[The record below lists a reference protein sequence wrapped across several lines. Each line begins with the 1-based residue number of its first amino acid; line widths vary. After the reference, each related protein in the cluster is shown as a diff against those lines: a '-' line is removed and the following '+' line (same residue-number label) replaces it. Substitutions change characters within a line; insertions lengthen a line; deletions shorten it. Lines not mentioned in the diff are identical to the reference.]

1 MIAHPS
7 LLASENKDSFFTI
20 FFKIVQPAPSDPSG
34 RLHETAAKQ
43 QKLSGLRWKLFCE
56 EIIIEDEF
64 LLFYDGNKSKI
75 SE

>member
-1 MIAHPS
+1 VIAHPS

-43 QKLSGLRWKLFCE
+43 QKLSGLR
-56 EIIIEDEF
+56 
-64 LLFYDGNKSKI
+64 
-75 SE
+75 